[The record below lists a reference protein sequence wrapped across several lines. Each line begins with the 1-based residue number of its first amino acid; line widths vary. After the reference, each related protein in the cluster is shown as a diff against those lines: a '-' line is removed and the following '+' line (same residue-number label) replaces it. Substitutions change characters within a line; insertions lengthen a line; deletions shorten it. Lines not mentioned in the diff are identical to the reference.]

1 MKYSKFLFAFVI
13 LLTVS
18 CKKDTEF
25 GVTKDNGLIE
35 AQVITTYMY
44 GTHILTDGAGNTLYA
59 LRSSSVTLNNYIGK
73 NVEIKG
79 HKVKGYPVGGGPEY
93 IDVSKVK

>member
-1 MKYSKFLFAFVI
+1 MKYSKFLLAFVI

-25 GVTKDNGLIE
+25 GVTNASGVIK
-35 AQVITTYMY
+35 AQGFTTYQY
-44 GTHILTDGAGNTLYA
+44 GTHILTDGAGNTIYA
-59 LRSSSVTLNNYIGK
+59 LRSSSVALDNYIGK

-79 HKVKGYPVGGGPEY
+79 HKVKGYPVDGGPKY